1 MSSIRF
7 LKTFIAVA
15 EQGSFAAAAD
25 RVALTSAAVGQQMRA
40 LEDDMGRAL
49 FQRNHR
55 QTSLSQAG
63 LLLLPRAKRL
73 VADYEAM
80 LEDPD
85 RDLRM
90 EGEITVGGIIS
101 AMGLLAN
108 CLVQL
113 KAIHP
118 KVSVKLTSARSDEL
132 APLLLAGELDAAVVV
147 KSPRQDFKGLTCSRL
162 YDEPLILL
170 ASAEAYARTPDVTQL
185 LATQPYIRYDRN
197 TATGSKAARV
207 LHRLRVKPQ
216 EILELN
222 SILGIAALVRQQVGV
237 SLVPWLQN
245 VYWNEDPAL
254 KVLPLPGPQEF
265 RSISIIE
272 QGRKR
277 HLTGEINRLLR
288 VAFDSRGSA

>member
-7 LKTFIAVA
+7 LRTFIAVA

-40 LEDDMGRAL
+40 LEDEMGRPL
-49 FQRNHR
+49 FERSHR
-55 QTSLSQAG
+55 QTGLSREGQ
-63 LLLLPRAKRL
+63 LLLPRAKRL

-80 LEDPD
+80 LEDPE

-90 EGEITVGGIIS
+90 EGEVTVGGIIS

-113 KAIHP
+113 KAVHP
-118 KVSVKLTSARSDEL
+118 LVSVTLTSARSDEL

-147 KSPRQDFKGLTCSRL
+147 ESPRQNFKGLSSSRL

-170 ASAEAYARTPDVTQL
+170 ASAEAQSRTPGIREL

-197 TATGSKAARV
+197 TATGARADRV
-207 LHRLRVKPQ
+207 LRRLRVKPQ

-237 SLVPWLQN
+237 SLVPLLQH
-245 VYWNEDPAL
+245 VYWDQDPAL
-254 KVLPLPGPQEF
+254 AVLPLPGPLEF
-265 RSISIIE
+265 RSISIVE

-277 HLTGEINRLLR
+277 HLTSEISKFLR
-288 VAFDSRGSA
+288 AALT